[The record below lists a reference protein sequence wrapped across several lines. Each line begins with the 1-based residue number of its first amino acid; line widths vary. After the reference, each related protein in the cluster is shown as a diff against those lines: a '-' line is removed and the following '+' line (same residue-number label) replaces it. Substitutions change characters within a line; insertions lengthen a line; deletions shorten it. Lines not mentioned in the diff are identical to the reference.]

1 MVLEYLVMI
10 RYFSFYIWV
19 LGNEFGSGPRPHPHT
34 HAVIVTT
41 EKMNFEEFKKQWKK
55 ETKIK
60 IADIQRSKHFSTN
73 VKYVSREDFGP
84 IVYYIDWDL
93 TSVACRA
100 YVTAEKYDWLLT

>member
-10 RYFSFYIWV
+10 RYFSFYTWV

-60 IADIQRSKHFSTN
+60 IADIQRSKHFSTD
-73 VKYVSREDFGP
+73 VKYVSREDSGP

-100 YVTAEKYDWLLT
+100 YVTAEKYDGLLT

>member
-10 RYFSFYIWV
+10 RYFSFYTWV

-55 ETKIK
+55 E
-60 IADIQRSKHFSTN
+60 STD

>member
-10 RYFSFYIWV
+10 RYFSFYTWV

-60 IADIQRSKHFSTN
+60 IADIQRSKHFSTD
-73 VKYVSREDFGP
+73 VKYVSRTLGRL
-84 IVYYIDWDL
+84 YITL
-93 TSVACRA
+93 TGI
-100 YVTAEKYDWLLT
+100 LLQLPVGHT

>member
-10 RYFSFYIWV
+10 RYFSFYTWI
-19 LGNEFGSGPRPHPHT
+19 LGNDCGSGPRPHPHT

-41 EKMNFEEFKKQWKK
+41 ETMNFEEFKKQWKK
-55 ETKIK
+55 EIKIK

-73 VKYVSREDFGP
+73 VKYVSREDYGP
-84 IVYYIDWDL
+84 IVYNIDWDL

-100 YVTAEKYDWLLT
+100 